1 MHINFLQ
8 KKKADVLITGTKSRR
23 NPYFNMVEIVKNR
36 VRKVKIAKKKI
47 YRRQDAPQTFDM
59 NASIYIWNRKT
70 LINSTNEI
78 RSLEKNIKSKTIFYE
93 MPEDRSLDIDSELDF
108 KLVEFL
114 LKSRNKKII

>member
-1 MHINFLQ
+1 M
-8 KKKADVLITGTKSRR
+8 ITGTKSRR
-23 NPYFNMVEIVKNR
+23 NPYFNMVEIVKNK

-78 RSLEKNIKSKTIFYE
+78 KSLEKLLNWDCT
-93 MPEDRSLDIDSELDF
+93 DW
-108 KLVEFL
+108 LVY
-114 LKSRNKKII
+114 